1 MITAFEDLP
10 WFLRKLL
17 EALSVALVHEMQ
29 QPSAVTNQTDL
40 VGRLLGLVKL
50 QWNETLVEPS
60 LLLTQSAEGTE
71 LSLRSVTHLAL
82 PSHVGMDREA
92 LQLTGHAGER
102 SRQMKALQQSSE
114 GSSLCMPP
122 WLPLR
127 PPPLLPFLRLAV
139 HLLPSNSS
147 ITNTKTLTRLLSSHP
162 GEEPSHSFILELLA
176 ITAGAS
182 YL

>member
-71 LSLRSVTHLAL
+71 LSLRSVTHLTL
-82 PSHVGMDREA
+82 PSHVGTD
-92 LQLTGHAGER
+92 
-102 SRQMKALQQSSE
+102 
-114 GSSLCMPP
+114 
-122 WLPLR
+122 
-127 PPPLLPFLRLAV
+127 
-139 HLLPSNSS
+139 
-147 ITNTKTLTRLLSSHP
+147 
-162 GEEPSHSFILELLA
+162 
-176 ITAGAS
+176 
-182 YL
+182 